1 LVLDPS
7 FGNICATLYLGSRH
21 HNVSRRTELRMAA
34 LAGEQQRGLSP
45 AESCAAAYP
54 TTAMSPPHE
63 AIVYDEEDD
72 GYLMIGEMGEE
83 VCKAEGVVPWSAQQD
98 EEIDVQV
105 RGRSHRNR
113 NQPNSLINI
122 PSSPTHFLPGSFTC
136 LCWRVCCRRP
146 VSGLVRHTN
155 HASPCTSLSRGGST
169 SAQQNFNADIIVSSP
184 PLSHTLRL
192 ACAYALSR
200 SALVLVLVCG
210 RVGWWDRL
218 AT

>member
-1 LVLDPS
+1 
-7 FGNICATLYLGSRH
+7 
-21 HNVSRRTELRMAA
+21 
-34 LAGEQQRGLSP
+34 
-45 AESCAAAYP
+45 
-54 TTAMSPPHE
+54 MSPPHE

-136 LCWRVCCRRP
+136 LRWRVSFRRP
-146 VSGLVRHTN
+146 VSGLVVR
-155 HASPCTSLSRGGST
+155 
-169 SAQQNFNADIIVSSP
+169 
-184 PLSHTLRL
+184 
-192 ACAYALSR
+192 
-200 SALVLVLVCG
+200 
-210 RVGWWDRL
+210 W
-218 AT
+218 